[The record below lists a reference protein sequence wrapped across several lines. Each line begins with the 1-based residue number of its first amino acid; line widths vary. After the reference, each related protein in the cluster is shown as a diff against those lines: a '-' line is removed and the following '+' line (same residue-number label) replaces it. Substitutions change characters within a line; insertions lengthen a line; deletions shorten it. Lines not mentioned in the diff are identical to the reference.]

1 MAEIAPPRR
10 PDCPQFDRV
19 ARLYRWMEYVSFGP
33 WLERC
38 RFAPL
43 AALVPPR
50 GSARKALVLGDGDG
64 RFLARLLAA
73 GPALHAEAVD
83 GSPAMLRLLRDRA
96 RRSGTEDRVTTICA
110 DARTF
115 TPPGNGYDLVVTHFF
130 LDCLSAEDTAAL
142 LDRIRPHLAPGAL
155 WLVSEFEVPA
165 GSPVRAAFARS
176 LITALY
182 AAFRILTG
190 LRVRQMPPWRAL
202 LTEAGFTPQAS
213 QTLLGGLLV
222 SELWRFQATAILPK
236 RSHQRM
242 PLSAATPNRP
252 TDIPGIDPG
261 PEPFPGLPPVPHP
274 DPAPGPAPEPDPEP
288 YPGPI
293 PDPQPVTRSA

>member
-1 MAEIAPPRR
+1 
-10 PDCPQFDRV
+10 
-19 ARLYRWMEYVSFGP
+19 MEYVSFGP
-33 WLERC
+33 WLEQC

-50 GSARKALVLGDGDG
+50 GSAKKALVLGDGDG

-73 GPALHAEAVD
+73 SPALHAEAVD
-83 GSPAMLRLLRDRA
+83 GSPGMLRLLRGRA
-96 RRSGTEDRVTTICA
+96 RRSGAEDRLTPVCA

-115 TPPGNGYDLVVTHFF
+115 TPPGKDYDLVVTHFF
-130 LDCLSAEDTAAL
+130 LDCLTADETAAL
-142 LDRIRPHLAPGAL
+142 LDRVRPQLAPGAL
-155 WLVSEFEVPA
+155 WLVSEFDVPA
-165 GSPVRAAFARS
+165 GSRLRAALARG

-190 LRVRQMPPWRAL
+190 LSVRQMPPWRAL
-202 LTEAGFTPQAS
+202 LTEAGFAPQAS
-213 QTLLGGLLV
+213 RAFLGGLVV
-222 SELWRFQATAILPK
+222 SELWSYQATASLAGL
-236 RSHQRM
+236 SHQRM
-242 PLSAATPNRP
+242 PLSAATPGRP

-261 PEPFPGLPPVPHP
+261 PEPFPGPPPVPHP

-293 PDPQPVTRSA
+293 PAPQPVTRSAW